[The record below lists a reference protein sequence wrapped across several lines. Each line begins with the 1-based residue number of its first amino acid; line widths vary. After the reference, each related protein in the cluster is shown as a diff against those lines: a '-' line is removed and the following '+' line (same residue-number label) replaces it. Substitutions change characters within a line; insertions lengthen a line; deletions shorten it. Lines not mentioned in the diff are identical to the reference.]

1 MKAGVLH
8 AKQDIRFEE
17 YEKPV
22 IKDNEVL
29 VKVKASGICGSDLP
43 RVLGDGAHFFPIVLG
58 HEFSGIV
65 EEVGE
70 GVTTLNVGDHVAG
83 APLLPCLDCDDCIM
97 GNYSQ
102 CKHYS
107 FIGSRQQ
114 GAFSEYVAL
123 PERNAVK
130 FDSSLSFEQGALFEP
145 STVGLHGVLCA
156 NYKSGEDVAI
166 LGGGTIG
173 MFTMQ
178 WARILGAKRVFVF
191 DIDDDRLELMREL
204 GADEVIN
211 TREEGFMEKALEMTN
226 GKGFGYV
233 FETAGLN
240 VTMNMSFELAANKA
254 GVCFI
259 GTSHKDLHFDAKL
272 FEKMNRKEF
281 TLTGSWMS
289 YSAPYPGMEWEMTAK
304 CFADG
309 RLRYTDKMIYK
320 KMPMSDIAEAFDMY
334 KVPGKVKGKILLI
347 ND

>member
-102 CKHYS
+102 CKNYS
-107 FIGSRQQ
+107 FVGSRQQ

-156 NYKSGEDVAI
+156 NYKAGEDVAV

-191 DIDDDRLELMREL
+191 DIDDDRLELMKEL

-211 TREEGFMEKALEMTN
+211 TSHEGFMEKALEMTN

-240 VTMNMSFELAANKA
+240 ITMNMSFELAANKA

-289 YSAPYPGMEWEMTAK
+289 YSAPYPGMEWEMTAQ

-309 RLRYTDKMIYK
+309 RLKYTDKMIYK

-334 KVPGKVKGKILLI
+334 KVPGKVKGKILLM